1 LFWSAVINGVA
12 AAPIMAAMMVVVS
25 RRKLMGKFAA
35 PLSLQIIGW
44 SATAIMGAAAVA
56 MLVV

>member
-1 LFWSAVINGVA
+1 VINGVA
-12 AAPIMAAMMVVVS
+12 AVPIMAAMMVVVS

-35 PLSLQIIGW
+35 PLPLRIIGW
-44 SATAIMGAAAVA
+44 SATAIMGAAAIA